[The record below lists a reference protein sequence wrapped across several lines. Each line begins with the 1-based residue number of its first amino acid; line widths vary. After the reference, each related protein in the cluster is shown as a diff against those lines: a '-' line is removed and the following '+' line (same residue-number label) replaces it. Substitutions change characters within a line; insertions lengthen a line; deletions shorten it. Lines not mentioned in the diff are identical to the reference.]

1 MSDKLHLGWLQTRDQ
16 ENYAP
21 KTVIEGVY
29 QASSGKLYDQVIKEY
44 IDNKVKDVNPAVAT
58 LQTTVA
64 THTTEI
70 SNLKSAD
77 NALNSSIDA
86 IEKSIE
92 NIQDD
97 GSDALYI
104 TDNSG
109 YKIAQI
115 DKYGI
120 HSVEVHNKDT
130 SLGAVADRMA
140 AAETQLSNIA
150 DGDLSAN
157 DDTFYIVDK
166 DDYIIAKIDEDGITS
181 TDFIIKN
188 GEEFSSLLDL
198 INNNQSGIITLRNEL
213 QKALDALTGRV
224 SGLETSVSEI
234 RNVIDTSD
242 SDGTFYII
250 DQYDNIIA
258 KIDSNGVH
266 SVDFTVEDE
275 GSNNIVSLVDLKTAY
290 DNLRDNKDDS
300 IDTRLGSLETKLN
313 STINAH
319 VTIIDGRIGAV
330 ETTIPTLEEAVSKL
344 DNIDISAEEGKIVIT
359 DDTEESNKIVEIDS
373 DGVKSVDFTTNKVSL
388 NNLYSQLYDNTN
400 EENKVNTADIPT
412 INSRI
417 ETNTTSLSI
426 LNGSGEGSINSRIK
440 ALRDELVPDDAGS
453 ITNFG
458 IVKAQLGDLDNRKL
472 NESVF
477 NTYQA
482 DQVSINDAQTTS
494 IGNHEIRLTTLEADE
509 TVENS
514 IRHLIKQLKEAVING
529 ALTYKDFKAIEDKL
543 NQQDKILN
551 LDETSNAFYIIDK
564 DENIIFKVDNQGVST
579 TGLFASNLT
588 FNNNY
593 NMRLNGVFIDSDKLK
608 DIEVELDIED

>member
-1 MSDKLHLGWLQTRDQ
+1 MSVKMGWLKTREE

-29 QASSGKLYDQVIKEY
+29 EASSGKLYDKVIKDY
-44 IDNKVKDVNPAVAT
+44 IDNKVKDVNPTVAT

-70 SNLKSAD
+70 NDLKSAN

-120 HSVEVHNKDT
+120 HSIEVHNKNT
-130 SLGAVADRMA
+130 SLGAVADRMT

-157 DDTFYIVDK
+157 DDTFYIIDK
-166 DDYIIAKIDEDGITS
+166 DDNIIAKIDKDGITS

-198 INNNQSGIITLRNEL
+198 ISNNRNEIIEL
-213 QKALDALTGRV
+213 IDGLREALDTLTGKV
-224 SGLETSVSEI
+224 SGLEASVSEI
-234 RNVIDTSD
+234 RNVINTSD
-242 SDGTFYII
+242 SDDAFYII
-250 DQYDNIIA
+250 DENNNIIA
-258 KIDSNGVH
+258 KIDKDGVH
-266 SVDFTVEDE
+266 SIDFTVEDKR
-275 GSNNIVSLVDLKTAY
+275 SNNIVSLVDLKTAY
-290 DNLRDNKDDS
+290 DKLSDNKETS
-300 IDTRLGSLETKLN
+300 IDTRLSSLKTELN
-313 STINAH
+313 STINDH
-319 VTIIDGRIGAV
+319 DTIISDHKTRL
-330 ETTIPTLEEAVSKL
+330 TIL
-344 DNIDISAEEGKIVIT
+344 
-359 DDTEESNKIVEIDS
+359 ESN
-373 DGVKSVDFTTNKVSL
+373 
-388 NNLYSQLYDNTN
+388 
-400 EENKVNTADIPT
+400 
-412 INSRI
+412 
-417 ETNTTSLSI
+417 
-426 LNGSGEGSINSRIK
+426 
-440 ALRDELVPDDAGS
+440 
-453 ITNFG
+453 
-458 IVKAQLGDLDNRKL
+458 
-472 NESVF
+472 
-477 NTYQA
+477 
-482 DQVSINDAQTTS
+482 
-494 IGNHEIRLTTLEADE
+494 E

-514 IRHLIKQLKEAVING
+514 VRYLIKQLEEAVVNG

-543 NQQDKILN
+543 NQQDNILN

-564 DENIIFKVDNQGVST
+564 DENVIFRVDNQGAST

-593 NMRLNGVFIDSDKLK
+593 NMQLNGVFVDSDKLK
-608 DIEVELDIED
+608 DIEVEFDIED